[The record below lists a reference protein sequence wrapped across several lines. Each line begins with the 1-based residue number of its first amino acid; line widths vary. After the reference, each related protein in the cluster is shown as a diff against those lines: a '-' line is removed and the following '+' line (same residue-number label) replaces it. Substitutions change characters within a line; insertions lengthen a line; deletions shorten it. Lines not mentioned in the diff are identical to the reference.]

1 MTGRWQFRE
10 HEAER
15 RLFNRRI
22 ALASS
27 IIFLMLATLV
37 AKLVDLQVAQYEYF
51 SARSDGN
58 RLHVQYVP
66 PKRGLIYDRSGTLLA
81 DNLPVYNL
89 TVVPEEVVDL
99 DATLEYLS
107 GLVELSASD
116 IETFEAQMQRSRV
129 PYSSVPLRYVL
140 TEEEK
145 YRVAVNSHRLP
156 GVSMEPQLMRHY
168 PFDSL
173 TAHSVGY
180 VSHID
185 QQELDALDETEFE
198 NYGGTTHIGKTGVE
212 RTYERLLHGQV
223 GYETVE
229 KNNRGRVMRVLE
241 STEAIAG
248 NDISLHLD
256 HRLQTVAEEALGDYR
271 GAVVAIEPETGG
283 ILAMVSKPGFDPNLF
298 VTGISRDDYGAL
310 VTDEVNTPLFDRS
323 TNPYPP
329 GSTIKPFL
337 GLAGLHLGLVDYDY
351 TIDDPGY
358 FRLPGVSYRWNDYT
372 MRTVIGGG
380 HGVTDLRKAIY
391 QSCDTFFYDLGNRLG
406 IDAIYDFMS
415 LFGFGGNLALDID
428 YARSGVLPSR
438 DWKME
443 TRGEPWYP
451 GDTINSSIGQGYMW
465 ATPLQLATAAS
476 LIANEGRMVRP
487 RMLQSVNGEPYY
499 LEGEFPAADVV
510 LEDPDYWRYIG
521 DAMTM
526 VVHRPYSNVFR
537 DYGTAYE
544 AIARADPDMT
554 YKIAGKTGTAQVVGI
569 SQNIRSSAEI
579 QVSELNRDHALFIA
593 FAPAGHPQIEP
604 RIALAVFVENGE
616 HGSTVAGPVAKKI
629 TDAWLLDILQLDL
642 TVEAEPELV
651 FPQEPAP
658 PTPSEIAAV
667 AAVNE

>member
-1 MTGRWQFRE
+1 MTGRWHFRD

-15 RLFNRRI
+15 RLFNRRVL
-22 ALASS
+22 LASS
-27 IIFLMLATLV
+27 AIFLLLATLV
-37 AKLVDLQVAQYEYF
+37 GKLANLQVVQYEYF

-66 PKRGLIYDRSGTLLA
+66 PQRGVIYDRSGTLLA

-89 TVVPEEVVDL
+89 TLVPEEVNDL
-99 DATLEYLS
+99 AATLEYLS
-107 GLVELSASD
+107 GLVELSDSD
-116 IETFEAQMQRSRV
+116 LETFENQLRRSRV

-145 YRVAVNSHRLP
+145 YRVAVNSHRMP

-180 VSHID
+180 VSHIN
-185 QQELDALDETEFE
+185 QQELDALDETQFE

-212 RTYERLLHGQV
+212 RTYEHLLHGQV

-241 STEAIAG
+241 STEAVAG
-248 NDISLHLD
+248 NDIALHLD
-256 HRLQTVAEEALGDYR
+256 HRLQMAAENALGNYR

-298 VTGISRDDYGAL
+298 VTGISSKDYDVL

-323 TNPYPP
+323 VSPYPP
-329 GSTIKPFL
+329 GSTVKPFL
-337 GLAGLHLGLVDYDY
+337 GLAGLHLELVDYEF

-358 FRLPGVSYRWNDYT
+358 FQLPGVSYRWNNYT
-372 MRTVIGGG
+372 MRTAIGGG
-380 HGVTDLRKAIY
+380 HGVTDLRRAIY
-391 QSCDTFFYDLGNRLG
+391 QSSDTFFYDLGHRMG
-406 IDAIYDFMS
+406 IDDMHDFMS
-415 LFGFGGNLALDID
+415 LFGFGGNLAFDIA
-428 YARSGVLPSR
+428 YARTAVLPSR
-438 DWKME
+438 DWKLE
-443 TRGEPWYP
+443 TLGEPWYP
-451 GDTINSSIGQGYMW
+451 GDTINSSIGQGYML

-487 RMLQSVNGEPYY
+487 RMLKSVNGEPYRF
-499 LEGEFPAADVV
+499 EEEFPAADVV
-510 LEDPDYWRYIG
+510 LEDPDYWRYIR

-526 VVHRPYSNVFR
+526 VVHRPFSNVFR

-554 YKIAGKTGTAQVVGI
+554 YRIAGKTGTAQVVGI

-579 QVSELNRDHALFIA
+579 QVSDQNKDHALFIA
-593 FAPAGHPQIEP
+593 FAPAGHPRVEP

-616 HGSTVAGPVAKKI
+616 HGSTVAGPVAKRV

-642 TVEAEPELV
+642 TTVEPE
-651 FPQEPAP
+651 PEPAP
-658 PTPSEIAAV
+658 SSDPLPLTPSEV
-667 AAVNE
+667 AAVDE

>member
-1 MTGRWQFRE
+1 MTGRWHFRD

-15 RLFNRRI
+15 RLFNRRVL
-22 ALASS
+22 LASS
-27 IIFLMLATLV
+27 VIFLLLATLV
-37 AKLVDLQVAQYEYF
+37 GKLVNLQVVQYEYF

-66 PKRGLIYDRSGTLLA
+66 PQRGVIYDRSGTLLA

-89 TVVPEEVVDL
+89 TIVPEEVNDL
-99 DATLEYLS
+99 AGTLDYLS
-107 GLVELSASD
+107 GLVELSDSD
-116 IETFEAQMQRSRV
+116 LETFENQLRRSRV

-145 YRVAVNSHRLP
+145 YRVAVNSHRMP

-180 VSHID
+180 VSHIN

-212 RTYERLLHGQV
+212 RTYEHLLHGQV

-229 KNNRGRVMRVLE
+229 KNNRGRVMQVLE
-241 STEAIAG
+241 STEAVAG
-248 NDISLHLD
+248 NDIALHLD
-256 HRLQTVAEEALGDYR
+256 HRLQMAAEEALGNYR

-298 VTGISRDDYGAL
+298 VTGISSRDYGVL

-323 TNPYPP
+323 VSPYPP
-329 GSTIKPFL
+329 GSTVKPFL
-337 GLAGLHLGLVDYDY
+337 GLAGLHLGLVDYEF

-358 FRLPGVSYRWNDYT
+358 FQLPGVSYRWNNYT
-372 MRTVIGGG
+372 MRTAIGGG
-380 HGVTDLRKAIY
+380 HGITDLRRAIY
-391 QSCDTFFYDLGNRLG
+391 QSSDTFFYDLGHRMG
-406 IDAIYDFMS
+406 IDDMHDFMS
-415 LFGFGGNLALDID
+415 LFGFGGNLAFDIA
-428 YARSGVLPSR
+428 YARTAVLPSR
-438 DWKME
+438 DWKLE
-443 TRGEPWYP
+443 TLGEPWYP
-451 GDTINSSIGQGYMW
+451 GDTVNSSIGQGYML

-487 RMLQSVNGEPYY
+487 RMLKSVDGEPHRF
-499 LEGEFPAADVV
+499 EEEFPADDVV
-510 LEDPDYWRYIG
+510 LEDPDYWRYIR

-526 VVHRPYSNVFR
+526 VVHRPFSNVFR

-544 AIARADPDMT
+544 AIARADPNMT
-554 YKIAGKTGTAQVVGI
+554 YRIAGKTGTAQVVGI

-579 QVSELNRDHALFIA
+579 QVSDQNKDHALFIA
-593 FAPAGHPQIEP
+593 FAPAGHPRIEP

-616 HGSTVAGPVAKKI
+616 HGSTVAGPVAKRI

-642 TVEAEPELV
+642 TVEPEP
-651 FPQEPAP
+651 EPAP
-658 PTPSEIAAV
+658 LSDPLPLTPSEV